1 MNVFM
6 GNVVVSFKGIKL
18 KRYLITEPNPPPT
31 PTIKHSTV
39 ILLASNKLGLI
50 RNCHLISDVMYLLI
64 WILMNYHRDMTLIII
79 INQAEFT

>member
-31 PTIKHSTV
+31 PT
-39 ILLASNKLGLI
+39 
-50 RNCHLISDVMYLLI
+50 
-64 WILMNYHRDMTLIII
+64 MNYHRDMMLIII
-79 INQAEFT
+79 INQSEIT